1 MAEETKISAIYE
13 IRIEQGPA
21 LRELE
26 QTKKRLDENAFAKSK
41 LAKETKALLAEQ
53 QRLEATIR
61 KEGDATGT
69 LGRQLAVLT
78 QYQEEN
84 NRKVTEADA
93 LHARLSGVYRE
104 QRNDVSGLTEANL
117 RFRDKMA
124 DANLEALKQSG
135 ILGQISAQERTLK
148 TELEGVNAGIE
159 KNQSSIAELNVA
171 WKKGAI
177 SEEEYRRQLDAVN
190 AELASGQAANAK
202 LSKELEGVTAKS
214 NKLEEELRQLN
225 AEFKA
230 GKISQEQYQKGL
242 KDIDNSTKS
251 LGASFDKF
259 VQGQG
264 AELKSTLSSVALQY
278 VGVGAAI
285 YGVQRVLGSTIDTI
299 VEFDQQIAN
308 VRALGGDFAR
318 DIDLLGDAA
327 LRMGPK
333 FAIAPTK
340 ALEAVEALAKA
351 GVESG
356 EILAGALE
364 GTLALSAAGSIEDVG
379 VAAEIASSTMN
390 QFGLQGEDVAHIAD
404 LLAAGANKAAGE
416 VTDFGA
422 ALKFIGPVAAANN
435 VSLEETVGSIA
446 AFAQSGI
453 VGEQAGTSLRGV
465 LAALTSPSKAA
476 SAELKNLGIVAEDGS
491 NKLFDAQG
499 NFKGLANLAGTLQ
512 EATAGLTDEQKSY
525 SLGLIFGNQQLTAAN
540 VLVKEGYKGISDYT
554 EAVNESGFANDVAAG
569 KLDSLSGEFGKASA
583 AWDAFV
589 LSIDKGNGIIS
600 RGLRAATGALT
611 QFLSIVSGNN
621 EFANFQ
627 DDLDSIA
634 EKSGLGTS
642 GLGDTKPVK
651 AARDE
656 VGQLLK
662 QVNDLSNGVSTTTDE
677 FGKLKAVKLEP
688 GDELV
693 EYDAIFERIT
703 AKIEETRKA
712 ASDGLIDPE
721 IAAGKIGALELLITD
736 RLNPALDKQIA
747 LSDKAAVS
755 AEKMASAEG
764 KQAGAV
770 TTVAQ
775 KRELLNVQLEQAK
788 AAKDALSESDTEG
801 IALAQREIDTI
812 DAQIKA
818 LDNKASGTKKVS
830 EAEKQRIALLADLTK
845 AEEGRAR
852 AAAIQAEAQVQRAT
866 EPVAE
871 VERQK
876 EKATT
881 ERDTRIVQA
890 QGDTEELLRIEAD
903 YQARLSE
910 IKEEAIGQPQ
920 AQAQAAVIV
929 DSRARIEAA
938 GGDKELL
945 ARIETETQEQLR
957 DIRNKFGAEQ
967 TEQEDDIA
975 SMLLEKR
982 AEGSEQRLAAL
993 LKEQDAERKAFRG
1006 NSEELKALYAKQTA
1020 ERAPLLRAEEDE
1032 VIRVLTENA
1041 EKEFAL
1047 LDAQGISTIELQD
1060 QLGKTIA
1067 EVKAKYREQE
1077 LTDEEAQTI
1086 ALQDIHRQ
1094 RQEETLG
1101 TIAGFLGQAQAISD
1115 LAFDGRIA
1123 KIDEENQ
1130 ALKDQI
1136 EGTSND
1142 QLKASL
1148 ERDLK
1153 ANEQEKKRLEDR
1165 KKAFKAFAIGA
1176 ALIETYLAANKAYTS
1191 QLVAGD
1197 PTSLPRAIAAGVQ
1210 AVVAGLIN
1218 VAQIKGFVKGGAMDG
1233 EVNGVVKPSWGLPIR
1248 RSNGD
1253 NVLVRTR
1260 GGGAVTLQNEEMVLS
1275 RKSRAKM
1282 EGVFGPRIWGA
1293 LGVPGFAG
1301 KSDDVARD
1309 FRMGNI
1315 SGFADGGTLNAGI
1328 AALNASAPRP
1338 EPSDLI
1344 AARLVS
1350 AMEKFAA
1357 TPVVASW
1364 SEGQAVGRK
1373 IEFQETASAA

>member
-41 LAKETKALLAEQ
+41 LAKETKVLLAEQ

-78 QYQEEN
+78 EYQEEN

-251 LGASFDKF
+251 LGSSFDKF

-285 YGVQRVLGSTIDTI
+285 YGAQRAIGATIDTI
-299 VEFDQQIAN
+299 VDFDAQLAN
-308 VRALGGDFAR
+308 VRALGGEFKTQ
-318 DIDLLGDAA
+318 IDEIGQAA
-327 LRMGPK
+327 IEMGPRLGV
-333 FAIAPTK
+333 APVEALK
-340 ALEAVEALAKA
+340 AFEALAKA
-351 GVESG
+351 GVSASDA
-356 EILAGALE
+356 LDGALE
-364 GTLALSAAGSIEDVG
+364 GTLTLAAAGGLEDVG
-379 VAAEIASSTMN
+379 QAAEIASAAMN
-390 QFGLQGEDVAHIAD
+390 QFGLAGSDVTHIAD
-404 LLAAGANKAAGE
+404 VLAAGANKAAGE
-416 VTDFGA
+416 VTDFGN

-435 VSLEETVGSIA
+435 VSLEESVAAIA
-446 AFAQSGI
+446 AFAQSGVI
-453 VGEQAGTSLRGV
+453 GEQAGTSLRGV
-465 LAALTSPSKAA
+465 LSSLTSPSKAA
-476 SAELKNLGIVAEDGS
+476 TAELKNLGIVAEDGS
-491 NKLFDAQG
+491 SKLFDAQG
-499 NFKGLANLAGTLQ
+499 NFKGLANLAGVLKD
-512 EATAGLTDEQKSY
+512 ATKDLSDEQRDY
-525 SLGLIFGNQQLTAAN
+525 SLGLIFGNQQLTGAN
-540 VLVKEGYKGISDYT
+540 ILAKEGAEGIAAYT
-554 EAVNESGFANDVAAG
+554 KAVNASGFANEVAQEKLSSIQGELKRTGASWDALVLSFSQGDSIIGNAFRGILASTRALFDGISGVTDPIDKEIEDFTARTQEQFSKLGGAGQLSAEESNDGFVQQFRARVASLKTYGDSLEDVRGIEGQRIQTIRELKDIQGKAVSELTEQEKIRLAAG
-569 KLDSLSGEFGKASA
+569 YA
-583 AWDAFV
+583 
-589 LSIDKGNGIIS
+589 
-600 RGLRAATGALT
+600 
-611 QFLSIVSGNN
+611 
-621 EFANFQ
+621 
-627 DDLDSIA
+627 
-634 EKSGLGTS
+634 
-642 GLGDTKPVK
+642 
-651 AARDE
+651 
-656 VGQLLK
+656 
-662 QVNDLSNGVSTTTDE
+662 
-677 FGKLKAVKLEP
+677 AVKQLTEAIDLRKKKIAADQASVKSTKEASDAEVD
-688 GDELV
+688 GTNAIETVASKRETLNTALQNAKKDRDALNTSDAEGLAKSDA
-693 EYDAIFERIT
+693 EIDAIE
-703 AKIEETRKA
+703 
-712 ASDGLIDPE
+712 
-721 IAAGKIGALELLITD
+721 
-736 RLNPALDKQIA
+736 
-747 LSDKAAVS
+747 
-755 AEKMASAEG
+755 
-764 KQAGAV
+764 
-770 TTVAQ
+770 
-775 KRELLNVQLEQAK
+775 
-788 AAKDALSESDTEG
+788 
-801 IALAQREIDTI
+801 
-812 DAQIKA
+812 AQIKA
-818 LDNKASGTKKVS
+818 LEGKASSTKKLNES
-830 EAEKQRIALLADLTK
+830 EKERLQLVTDLSK
-845 AEEGRAR
+845 AEENRAR
-852 AAAIQAEAQVQRAT
+852 ALAIEDEAQVQRAAR
-866 EPVAE
+866 PISVP
-871 VERQK
+871 
-876 EKATT
+876 
-881 ERDTRIVQA
+881 
-890 QGDTEELLRIEAD
+890 
-903 YQARLSE
+903 QARAE
-910 IKEEAIGQPQ
+910 
-920 AQAQAAVIV
+920 AAVIV
-929 DSRARIEAA
+929 DSRAQIEAA
-938 GGDKELL
+938 QGDGELL
-945 ARIETETQEQLR
+945 ARIETETQAKLL
-957 DIRNKFGAEQ
+957 DIRNNFASEQ
-967 TEQEDDIA
+967 TEQEDQLS

-1020 ERAPLLRAEEDE
+1020 ERAPLLRAEEDD

-1047 LDAQGISTIELQD
+1047 LDAQGISTITLQD
-1060 QLGKTIA
+1060 ELGKTIA

-1086 ALQDIHRQ
+1086 ALQEIHRA
-1094 RQEETLG
+1094 RQEATLG
-1101 TIAGFLGQAQAISD
+1101 TIAGFLGQAQEISD
-1115 LAFDGRIA
+1115 IAFDNRIS
-1123 KIDEENQ
+1123 KIDEENE
-1130 ALKDQI
+1130 ALKEQI
-1136 EGTSND
+1136 ENTSNE
-1142 QLKASL
+1142 QLKAGL
-1148 ERDLK
+1148 ESDLK
-1153 ANEQEKKRLEDR
+1153 ANEQEKKRLEER
-1165 KKAFKAFAIGA
+1165 KKSFKVFAIA
-1176 ALIETYLAANKAYTS
+1176 EALIQTYLAATAAYHSQFVPPDATS
-1191 QLVAGD
+1191 PARG
-1197 PTSLPRAIAAGVQ
+1197 AIAAAS
-1210 AVVAGLIN
+1210 AVIAGLIN
-1218 VAQIKGFVKGGAMDG
+1218 VAKIKGFAKGGDLG